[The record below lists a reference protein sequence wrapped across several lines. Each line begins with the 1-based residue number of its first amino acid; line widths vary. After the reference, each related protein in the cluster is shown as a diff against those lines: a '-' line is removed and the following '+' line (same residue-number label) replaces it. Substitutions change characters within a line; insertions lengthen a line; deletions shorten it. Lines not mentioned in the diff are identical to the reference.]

1 MPCDKTALDAAS
13 TILVIENSSAL
24 HDEITSLLHHK
35 NYQLFT
41 SSDTEQ
47 ALYELA
53 LRSHYLVILDFESP
67 HINSEEI
74 LKQLKQNNET
84 TDTAVIIMIGKY
96 DADMVRHL
104 IKQGANDF
112 FLKPFIAEEL
122 LMKIDFWIDIKRKNR
137 QLECER
143 QLLQEYKDTV
153 DRSSIVSKTDKHGMI
168 TYVNDK
174 FCEISGYTYHELV
187 GKPHNIV
194 RHPDMEKEV
203 FEDLWKTIKGG
214 KVWEG
219 IVKNRKK
226 DGTAYWV
233 HSVIN
238 PIRDLNGTVIEYIAI
253 RHDVTESEEYKERIA
268 EELNIS
274 SKNIEEIKL
283 LANQYEEA
291 MTHTLALLRTDTNNI
306 ITFANETFYLI
317 SGYQTT
323 DIIGLECSKLRTNK
337 HHDNKDCEQIQSQ
350 LAQKRI
356 VKCLFENIGKN
367 GKYFYTN
374 TTMYPII
381 DQQGNVI
388 EHLHLMSDVTQEI
401 QLHKE
406 IETTQ
411 SEIIYKMGEIG
422 ESRNKE
428 TGNHVR
434 RVAEYSRLLA
444 QKAGLSD
451 EDSEMVAMASPMHD
465 IGKVAIPD
473 SILLKPGKLDEQ
485 EWVVMRTHSSI
496 GYSVLSGSDRPIL
509 NSAAI
514 IAHQHH
520 EKYNG
525 TGYPN
530 GLKGENIHIYGRIV
544 AIADVFDA
552 LGSDRPYKKAW
563 PLEKILDLFRNER
576 GEHFDPFLIDLFI
589 EHLDEFLEIRS
600 KYIDHIN

>member
-1 MPCDKTALDAAS
+1 MNAKS
-13 TILVIENSSAL
+13 NILVIEDLSLISPQ
-24 HDEITSLLHHK
+24 ITSLLHSE
-35 NYQLFT
+35 NYHVFT
-41 SSDTEQ
+41 ASDAKD
-47 ALYELA
+47 ALQEVA
-53 LRSHYLVILDFESP
+53 LRPYDLIILDLELP
-67 HINSEEI
+67 DTNGEEI
-74 LKQLKQNNET
+74 LKQLKKNKET
-84 TDTAVIIMIGKY
+84 SDTAVIIMTGTY
-96 DADMVRHL
+96 EPDRVRRL
-104 IKQGANDF
+104 ITQGASEF

-122 LMKIDFWIDIKRKNR
+122 LMKIDFWIDAKRKNR

-153 DRSSIVSKTDKHGMI
+153 DRSSIVSKTDKRGVI

-174 FCEISGYTYHELV
+174 FCEISGYTYDELV

-194 RHPDMEKEV
+194 RHPDMAQETFKEM
-203 FEDLWKTIKGG
+203 WQTILSGQ
-214 KVWEG
+214 VWEG

-238 PIRDLNGTVIEYIAI
+238 PIRDVNGKVIEYIAI
-253 RHDVTESEEYKERIA
+253 RQDVTESEEYKARMA
-268 EELNIS
+268 LELNLTS
-274 SKNIEEIKL
+274 ESIEEIKL
-283 LANQYEEA
+283 LAKQYEEA
-291 MTHTLALLRTDTNNI
+291 MIHTLALIRTDTNNI
-306 ITFANETFYLI
+306 ITFANETFYEI
-317 SGYQTT
+317 SGYQEA
-323 DIIGLECSKLRTNK
+323 DIMGMECSKLRTDK
-337 HHDNKDCEQIQSQ
+337 HHENKDCERIQSE

-367 GKYFYTN
+367 GDYFYTN

-381 DQQGNVI
+381 DQKGNVI

-401 QLHKE
+401 KLHKE
-406 IETTQ
+406 IEATQ

-434 RVAEYSRLLA
+434 RVAEYSKLLA
-444 QKAGLSD
+444 LKSGLS
-451 EDSEMVAMASPMHD
+451 EEESEMIAMASPMHD

-473 SILLKPGKLDEQ
+473 AVLLKPGKLNDE
-485 EWVVMRTHSSI
+485 EWAIMRTHSAI
-496 GYSVLSGSDRPIL
+496 GYSVLSGSEYSML
-509 NSAAI
+509 KSAAI

-530 GLKGENIHIYGRIV
+530 GLKGEDIHIYGRIV

-552 LGSDRPYKKAW
+552 LGSDRPYKKGW
-563 PLEKILDLFRNER
+563 ELEKILELFQQER
-576 GEHFDPFLIDLFI
+576 GEHFDPALVDLFLNHI
-589 EHLDEFLEIRS
+589 DEFLAIRD
-600 KYIDHIN
+600 KYQDHSA